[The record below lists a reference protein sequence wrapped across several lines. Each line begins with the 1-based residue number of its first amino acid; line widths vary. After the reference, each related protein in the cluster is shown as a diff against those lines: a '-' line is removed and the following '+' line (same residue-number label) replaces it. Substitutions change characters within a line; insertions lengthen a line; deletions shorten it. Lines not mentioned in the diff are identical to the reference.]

1 MDGAM
6 RHRVMRAIARRYARV
21 TSRTAIHRL
30 RLVTGL
36 TLFAYVFTHLVN
48 HALGNVSL
56 GAMQDGLIVQKWIWQ
71 GAIGTTALYG
81 ALITHFLL
89 GLRALYDR
97 RDYGWRASEAVQ
109 LVLGFL
115 IPFLLMNHIFVTRIA
130 LVQFDVTKGYP
141 QELYTF
147 WVKSPRLGVQQVAVL
162 IVAWAHACF
171 GIYFWLRIKPFFSR
185 LAPALT
191 CGAVLLPVLALL
203 GFYQGGRRVLSLAH
217 DPAFRAANL
226 AASKVGTAAQDAILR
241 GERNAM
247 IILVAGLIVA
257 TLLLRLWR
265 GLAEMRGG
273 SIRITYPEGR
283 SVRVPIGFSVLQAS
297 LAARVPHA
305 SLCGG
310 RARCS
315 TCRIRVIA
323 GSGRIPSPSAGE
335 QAVLDRVGAGPL
347 VRLAC
352 QLRPE
357 GDIKVVP
364 LLPPHYSFEALRR
377 HAWSQS
383 GEERFVVVLVAD
395 LRDSMRLAETRLPFD
410 TVFIIDRF
418 VNAVSVAVTAAG
430 GRPNQFTGDGLMAVF
445 GLDCAPAE
453 ACRCAILAVGLI
465 GRKVAELNQV
475 LAAEMGQPVRFGVGV
490 HGSSAVVGEVGLAE
504 TRVFTTLGDAA
515 NGASRIEKLCKDY
528 GCEAVISDGVCRE
541 SGLPLD
547 RLPCH
552 EVSLRGREAGLAVRI
567 IDRTERLASL
577 LAIGSTSR
585 SHHPAS

>member
-1 MDGAM
+1 M
-6 RHRVMRAIARRYARV
+6 RHRLMRTAARLIARA
-21 TSRTAIHRL
+21 TSRTAVYRL
-30 RLVTGL
+30 RLITGL
-36 TLFAYVFTHLVN
+36 TLFAYVFTHLLN
-48 HALGNVSL
+48 HALGNISL

-97 RDYGWRASEAVQ
+97 RDYGWRASEAAQ
-109 LVLGFL
+109 LILGFL

-130 LVQFDVTKGYP
+130 LVQFDVSKGYP
-141 QELYTF
+141 QELHTF

-171 GIYFWLRIKPFFSR
+171 GIYFWLRIQPVFAR

-191 CGAVLLPVLALL
+191 CAAVLLPVLALL
-203 GFYQGGRRVLSLAH
+203 GFYQGGRRVLALAH

-226 AASKVGTAAQDAILR
+226 AASQVGTTAQDAILR
-241 GERNAM
+241 AERNSM
-247 IILVAGLIVA
+247 IVLVAVLIIV

-265 GLAEMRGG
+265 GLAEVRGG

-323 GSGRIPSPSAGE
+323 GSGRIPAPSAGE

-357 GDIKVVP
+357 GDIRVVP

-377 HAWSQS
+377 RTWPQS

-395 LRDSMRLAETRLPFD
+395 LRDSMLLAETRLPFD

-418 VNAVSVAVTAAG
+418 VNSVSVAVTAAG
-430 GRPNQFTGDGLMAVF
+430 GRPNQFTGDGVMAVF

-453 ACRCAILAVGLI
+453 ACRRAILAVALI
-465 GRKVAELNQV
+465 GRKVADLNQI
-475 LAAEMGQPVRFGVGV
+475 LAAEMGLPIRFGLGV

-515 NGASRIEKLCKDY
+515 NGASRIEKLCKEY
-528 GCEAVISDGVCRE
+528 GCEAVISEAVCRE
-541 SGLPLD
+541 SGFALD
-547 RLPCH
+547 RLRSH
-552 EVSLRGREAGLAVRI
+552 EVLLRGREAALAIRI
-567 IDRTERLASL
+567 VDRTERIASL
-577 LAIGSTSR
+577 LAIASTTPTHR
-585 SHHPAS
+585 PAS